1 MQKILVPCDGSDNAL
16 RAVRY
21 AASLAKLLP
30 GAHLELLN
38 VQDPV
43 LLREHAMRSV
53 QEIEHMQADE
63 ADRILQPAR
72 AILDAEGLPYQVRF
86 RTGSPANEI
95 ARHVHEAHC
104 DAIVMGTRG
113 FGPIASIVIGS
124 VASRVIHLVD
134 VPVTLI
140 K

>member
-21 AASLAKLLP
+21 AVSLAKMIP
-30 GAHLELLN
+30 GVELELLN

-43 LLREHAMRSV
+43 LLREHAN
-53 QEIEHMQADE
+53 QTTETIEKRQAEE
-63 ADRILQPAR
+63 AGRVLHPAR
-72 AILDAEGLPYQVRF
+72 QILDAEGIPYQVRS
-86 RTGSPANEI
+86 RNGSPANEI
-95 ARHVHEAHC
+95 ARQVHDSHC

-113 FGPIASIVIGS
+113 LGPVASLMIGS
-124 VASRVIHLVD
+124 VATRVIHLVD